1 MSQYDV
7 VFRGRRV
14 ITPAGER
21 PAAVAVSGGGIAAI
35 EPYDADL
42 TGARTVDLDDDE
54 VLLPGM
60 VDTHVHVN
68 EPGRTEWEGFATAT
82 RAAAAGGVTTIID
95 MPLNSLP
102 PTVDP
107 PALRIKRAVAAEK
120 AYVDVGFWGGAIP
133 GNIGSLSSLHESG
146 VFGFKCFLLDSGVPE
161 FPPLTPADLHDYLT
175 TIRDFDGLMIV
186 HAEDA
191 GSIEH
196 APAAHGP
203 RYAEF
208 LTSRPRGAENT
219 AIAQVIEAARW
230 TGARVHILHLS
241 SSDALPM
248 IASAKRDGVRITVE
262 TCPHYLVFDADEIA
276 AGATQFKC
284 CPPIRE
290 PENRDL
296 LWQGLADGT
305 IDCIVSDHSPC
316 TPDLKRLDTGDFGV
330 AWGGIASLQVALP
343 AVWTHA
349 RARGFT
355 LADVTRW
362 MSAAPA
368 ALAGLDRKGG
378 LTVGRDA
385 DLSVFAPDQQ
395 FVVDPAQLHHRN
407 PITPYAGRTLTGVVR
422 STWLRGQELIGD
434 QCRGQLL
441 SSSRAVTS
449 PGATHHDPDRRPVDR
464 DAHLPAPA

>member
-1 MSQYDV
+1 MSHYDLIV
-7 VFRGRRV
+7 RARRA
-14 ITPAGER
+14 ITPTGER
-21 PAAVAVSGGGIAAI
+21 PAVIAVRDGRIAAI
-35 EPYDADL
+35 EPHGADL
-42 TGARTVDLDDDE
+42 HAARTVELRDDE

-82 RAAAAGGVTTIID
+82 RAAAAGGVTTIVD

-102 PTVDP
+102 PTVDV
-107 PALRIKRAVAAEK
+107 PALRVKRAVAAEK
-120 AYVDVGFWGGAIP
+120 AYVDVGFWGGAVP
-133 GNIGSLSSLHESG
+133 GNIGELAGLHRAG

-161 FPPLTPADLHDYLT
+161 FPPLMPADLPGYLT
-175 TIRDFDGLMIV
+175 AIGEFDGLMIV

-191 GSIEH
+191 DAIGHS
-196 APAAHGP
+196 PAAHGA

-208 LTSRPRGAENT
+208 LASRPRGAENT
-219 AIAQVIEAARW
+219 AIAHVIEAARA

-248 IASAKRDGVRITVE
+248 IASARRDGVRLTVE

-290 PENRDL
+290 PENREL

-316 TPDLKRLDTGDFGV
+316 TPELKRLDTGDFGV

-343 AVWTHA
+343 AVWTQA
-349 RARGFT
+349 RARGHSLT
-355 LADVTRW
+355 DVVRW
-362 MSAAPA
+362 MSGRPA
-368 ALAGLDRKGG
+368 ELVGLDRKGG
-378 LTVGRDA
+378 LVVGRDA
-385 DLSVFAPDQQ
+385 DLVVFAPEAT
-395 FVVDPAQLHHRN
+395 FTVDAATLRHRN
-407 PITPYAGRTLTGVVR
+407 PITPYTGHTLAGVVR
-422 STWLRGQELIGD
+422 STWLRGQELTGD
-434 QCRGQLL
+434 RNRGRLL
-441 SSSRAVTS
+441 SHA
-449 PGATHHDPDRRPVDR
+449 
-464 DAHLPAPA
+464 DARLPQAAPA

>member
-1 MSQYDV
+1 MSQFDLV
-7 VFRGRRV
+7 VRARRA
-14 ITPAGER
+14 ITPDGQR
-21 PAAVAVSGGGIAAI
+21 PAAVAIDGGVIASI

-42 TGARTVDLDDDE
+42 HATRTVDLRDDE

-82 RAAAAGGVTTIID
+82 RAAAAGGVTTILD

-102 PTVDP
+102 PTVDIA
-107 PALRIKRAVAAEK
+107 ALATKRAVAAEK

-133 GNIGSLSSLHESG
+133 GNIDDLRPLHEAG

-161 FPPLTPADLHDYLT
+161 FPPLQPADLHEHLAV
-175 TIRDFDGLMIV
+175 IRRFDGLTIV

-191 GSIEH
+191 GAVEH
-196 APAAHGP
+196 SPAARG
-203 RYAEF
+203 AEYRGF
-208 LTSRPRGAENT
+208 LRSRPRGAENT
-219 AIAQVIEAARW
+219 AIAHVIEAARW

-248 IASAKRDGVRITVE
+248 IASARRDGIRITVE

-290 PENRDL
+290 PENREL
-296 LWQGLADGT
+296 LWQGLAEGT
-305 IDCIVSDHSPC
+305 IDCVVSDHSPC
-316 TPDLKRLDTGDFGV
+316 TPELKRLDTGDFGN
-330 AWGGIASLQVALP
+330 AWGGIAGLQVALP
-343 AVWTHA
+343 AVWTQA

-378 LTVGRDA
+378 LVVGRDA
-385 DLSVFAPDQQ
+385 DLAVFAPDEA
-395 FVVDPAQLHHRN
+395 FVVDAATLRHRN

-422 STWLRGQELIGD
+422 STWLRGRELVGD
-434 QCRGQLL
+434 RCVGRLL
-441 SSSRAVTS
+441 ARTDI
-449 PGATHHDPDRRPVDR
+449 PQ
-464 DAHLPAPA
+464 PAA